1 MPEPPDSTRA
11 LARFV
16 LATRY
21 EDLDADLLR
30 HVRRNITDCLGVA
43 LGGVDH
49 PATTLLLDH
58 VSELGGAPQATVW
71 GVGKQLN
78 VARASLVNGHLGNV
92 LDYDDTL
99 LTSDTILHV
108 NAPLLPAALAV
119 AEWKQRSG
127 RELMAAFAVGY
138 EVEARVARAAGFSH
152 LDRKWHP
159 SATAGTFGAAA
170 AAGKLLGLHETQLCH
185 AFGIAGSQTSGS
197 LEFSGGDM
205 KSIQVG
211 FAAQKGTEAA
221 LLASRYITT
230 SERALDDRPSCF
242 LRMYSDNPI
251 PERLTDGL
259 GERWELR
266 DAAFKAF
273 ACGIVGQP
281 LMDGIIQLRE
291 RHDIRPEQV
300 AEIEGRVN
308 PFTTVAM
315 WRREPRTGL
324 EGKFSIWHS
333 AAAFLVDGTAG
344 KAQYS
349 DERVNDPLVMNVRK
363 RVKIET
369 DPSLA
374 KHEAHALIRL
384 VDGRAYDLH
393 VEHGKGTRGNP
404 LGDDELWAKFQSLAE
419 PAIGAGSAARLRRT
433 IEGLD
438 TLADAGELAR
448 ATVPETHGEPRNRR

>member
-1 MPEPPDSTRA
+1 MAELPDSTRA

-16 LATRY
+16 VATRY
-21 EDLDADLLR
+21 EDLDVDLLR
-30 HVRRNITDCLGVA
+30 HVRRSIADCLGVA
-43 LGGVDH
+43 LGGLDH
-49 PATTLLLDH
+49 PATALLLDH
-58 VSELGGAPQATVW
+58 VSELGGAAQATAW
-71 GVGKQLN
+71 GVGEQLN
-78 VARASLVNGHLGNV
+78 VARAALVNGHLGNV

-99 LTSDTILHV
+99 LSPDTILHV

-127 RELMAAFAVGY
+127 RELIAAFAVGY

-170 AAGKLLGLHETQLCH
+170 AAGKLLGLDATQLCH

-197 LEFSGGDM
+197 LEFSGSDM

-211 FAAQKGTEAA
+211 FAAQKGVEAA
-221 LLASRYITT
+221 LLAWRHITT
-230 SERALDDRPSCF
+230 SQRVLDDRPSCF

-266 DAAFKAF
+266 DAAFKVF

-281 LMDGIIQLRE
+281 LMDGIIRLRNM
-291 RHDIRPEQV
+291 HDIRLEQV
-300 AEIEGRVN
+300 AEIEGRVS

-315 WRREPRTGL
+315 WRRDPRTGL

-333 AAAFLVDGTAG
+333 AAVCLVDGTAG

-349 DERVNDPLVMNVRK
+349 DERVNDPLVVSLRK
-363 RVKIET
+363 RVNIET
-369 DPSLA
+369 DPA
-374 KHEAHALIRL
+374 VARHEAYVRIRL
-384 VDGRAYDLH
+384 VDGRTYELH
-393 VEHGKGTRGNP
+393 VEHGKGTRENP
-404 LGDDELWAKFQSLAE
+404 LGDEEVWAKFLSLAE
-419 PAIGAGSAARLRRT
+419 PAISTRSAARLRET

-448 ATVPETHGEPRNRR
+448 ATVRVGRD